1 MLGDTT
7 AVDTVMVMVDMDT
20 PDTTEANDQ
29 QMLMLMLGTDPDMV
43 VHTAMAVTGTVDTT
57 EANDLLM
64 LKQ

>member
-1 MLGDTT
+1 MLGDTM

-29 QMLMLMLGTDPDMV
+29 QMLMLMLGTDTDMV
-43 VHTAMAVTGTVDTT
+43 VHMAMVVMGTVDTT